1 MTAEQGPLRV
11 GTLEIDLERL
21 RLLRAG
27 AEVKLTR
34 TEWALL
40 RELVRHPEQVLSHR
54 TLLQRVWG
62 SAYGDES
69 DYVHTYISRLRRK
82 LEEDPADPLY
92 ILTEPGLGYRGMFQ
106 PDAPPPAAPAPPA
119 PLPRAAAS
127 SPPRSINPLPQDVRG
142 VYVGREKERAELRRL
157 LLENT
162 RLIGIYGR
170 GGAGKTALACAVLGE
185 LLEDPAS
192 PFEGMVFL
200 SAAGTGLQ
208 LRRIFSDFARLL
220 QTADVAPPDDSDSS
234 SLLLRITA
242 LLDLLRGGDYVLLLD
257 NLEAI
262 QNDAQELEDPDL
274 ATFLRVVLE
283 QGSRLRIVVTSR
295 YPLALPR
302 TAKIWERVIALEAG
316 LDADDAIEML
326 RRCDPT
332 GEAGLRDAPA
342 AQLAEVARRTRGF
355 PRALQS
361 VAGLLLEDQL
371 LTLDALLADD
381 ALFAGEIETVFAQAV
396 LQRLGPELLRALQC
410 LAIFQGPV
418 SLDLFTAF
426 YAPYGDAAQARTLL
440 NRLTRAFFASY
451 DREQQAFSLHP
462 TDQQALYASI
472 PPSGAADG
480 FDRHSLHRR
489 AAELFAARRV
499 PAPWRGLPD
508 AADTLREFEQR
519 LLTDEAD
526 AAARLLLELDA
537 GGLSL
542 WGHYAELRDGYRR
555 LDGRIRDAVL
565 ARRALL
571 RLGDAARLLGRT
583 HEAIAA
589 YERALQTDLTPR
601 ERGTALASLG
611 WTNYDLGRFDLAMQG
626 WQAARDL
633 FAPSRDEEGLG
644 TVLGGLGWVSY
655 LQGDNASALDYF
667 SAALSLFRAS
677 GHSMGE
683 AINLGDLGEVHAA
696 NGDFAA
702 AFAALHD
709 SLALAESLGSRREMS
724 YKGAYLAAALLRAGQ
739 PEEAQTV
746 IERAHAQDYP
756 ANQAQVGVLRGL
768 IRLRLGA
775 EEAARAAFQEA
786 IAAADVQLS
795 YTLGLYPVRYAR
807 ALALAGLGQSEEA
820 ARDYHLATTLCN
832 ARGVLQAQ
840 LRLLDLLSTAADLS
854 PLRAILLRELAHD
867 AGAAAPAAGTEKNNA
882 S

>member
-11 GTLEIDLERL
+11 GALEIDLERL

-27 AEVKLTR
+27 VELKLTR

-40 RELVRHPEQVLSHR
+40 RELIKHPEQVLSHR

-82 LEEDPADPLY
+82 LEEDPTDPLY

-106 PDAPPPAAPAPPA
+106 SDAPSTPAVPAPPLPRPAAPP
-119 PLPRAAAS
+119 
-127 SPPRSINPLPQDVRG
+127 PPRSINPLPQDVRG
-142 VYVGREKERAELRRL
+142 VYVGRETERAELRRL

-170 GGAGKTALACAVLGE
+170 GGAGKTALGCAVLGE
-185 LLEDPAS
+185 LLEDPDS

-200 SAAGTGLQ
+200 SATGTGLQ
-208 LRRIFSDFARLL
+208 VHRIFSDFARLL
-220 QTADVAPPDDSDSS
+220 QTSDAALPDDSDAS

-257 NLEAI
+257 NLEAM
-262 QNDAQELEDPDL
+262 QNDAQEIDDPDL

-316 LDADDAIEML
+316 LDAGDATEML
-326 RRCDPT
+326 RRCDPG

-410 LAIFQGPV
+410 LAIFQAPV
-418 SLDLFTAF
+418 TLDLFTAF
-426 YAPYGDAAQARTLL
+426 YAPYGDATQARTLL

-451 DREQQAFSLHP
+451 DREQQTFSLHP

-472 PPSGAADG
+472 PAAAAPDG
-480 FDRHSLHRR
+480 FDRRTLHQR

-499 PAPWRGLPD
+499 PAPWRSLSD
-508 AADTLREFEQR
+508 ATDTLREFEQR
-519 LLTDEAD
+519 LLADEAD

-542 WGHYAELRDGYRR
+542 WGHYAELRDAYRR
-555 LDGRIRDAVL
+555 LDGRIRDAAL

-611 WTNYDLGRFDLAMQG
+611 WANYDLGRFDLAMQG

-633 FAPSRDEEGLG
+633 FAPTHDEEGLG

-667 SAALSLFRAS
+667 SAALNLFRAS

-702 AFAALHD
+702 ALAALHD

-739 PEEAQTV
+739 IEEAQAV
-746 IERAHAQDYP
+746 IERAHAQDYL

-775 EEAARAAFQEA
+775 ADAARSAFQEA

-807 ALALAGLGQSEEA
+807 ALAQAGLGHADEA

-840 LRLLDLLSTAADLS
+840 LRLLDLLSTEADLS

-867 AGAAAPAAGTEKNNA
+867 AGAAAPAPGTEKNDA